1 MSLLFT
7 ELDAGDPAAVAEY
20 ERAFHAAFSRI
31 AGNRLIQ
38 DLWLWD
44 DPAQRLATR
53 IPYRDQIVLLG
64 RDPAGE
70 IQTAMAF
77 NCAMR
82 EFQSSA
88 FDFAP
93 PEPTEGTCELIVFF
107 TLGHRHLS
115 RVVANLVHCYAE
127 MRARGYHTAYAT
139 TAPRPLRTY
148 RRIGGTEV
156 IDEREI
162 EGEMRYF
169 LRVDLARFQGREG
182 SSDQVPDQA
191 EGPHEL

>member
-1 MSLLFT
+1 MSLRFS
-7 ELDAGDPAAVAEY
+7 ELDTSDAVAVETY
-20 ERAFHAAFSRI
+20 ERALHAAFSKVS
-31 AGNRLIQ
+31 GNRLIRR
-38 DLWLWD
+38 LWVWD
-44 DPAQRLATR
+44 DDARRVKTR
-53 IPYRDQIVLLG
+53 VPYADQVVLLG
-64 RDPAGE
+64 WNAAGE
-70 IQTAMAF
+70 IETAMAF

-88 FDFAP
+88 FGFAP
-93 PEPTEGTCELIVFF
+93 PEVTDGSCELIVFF

-115 RVVANLVHCYAE
+115 RVVTNLIHCYAE

-139 TAPRPLRTY
+139 TAARPLPTY

-169 LRVDLARFQGREG
+169 LRVDLARFERREVI
-182 SSDQVPDQA
+182 SMEDV
-191 EGPHEL
+191 